1 MFDGLSR
8 WLLFDRYRLRR
19 LRETLGRSVADFIVD
34 IEEDPERAA
43 LVSSPFESMEDV
55 RDRLERLEALLLE
68 QSDRRA
74 VFLTIYTE
82 MTRETIRGIEAG
94 EFIDSAWME
103 QYLVR
108 FAEYYRRAFRN
119 YERGAIADVPDPWTV
134 AFGTAFRG
142 DALVIQD
149 ALLGINAHIN
159 YDLALTLSDIGLDP
173 DRPDKYAD
181 HTRINEILHRLVSVQ
196 QELLSER
203 YAPGLSRVGDRLGE
217 LDDMVAGTSLRT
229 AREKA
234 WRVAVLRSDVEWLPT
249 GRYTRWL
256 LGRTATGGAYL
267 LLQPKASPETMQVL
281 RDIEAD
287 EFDLPSYAR
296 MFHDRAGTVP

>member
-1 MFDGLSR
+1 MFDGPSR

-19 LRETLGRSVADFIVD
+19 LRETLGRSVADFAVD
-34 IEEDPERAA
+34 IEEDPERTA
-43 LVSSPFESMEDV
+43 LVSTPFESMEDV

-82 MTRETIRGIEAG
+82 MTRETIRSIESG
-94 EFIDSAWME
+94 EFIDPAWME
-103 QYLVR
+103 RYLVR

-159 YDLALTLSDIGLDP
+159 FDLALTLSDIGLDP

-217 LDDMVAGTSLRT
+217 LDDMVAGAGLRT

-234 WRVAVLRSDVEWLPT
+234 WQVAVLRSDVEWLPT

-296 MFHDRAGTVP
+296 TFHDRAGTVR